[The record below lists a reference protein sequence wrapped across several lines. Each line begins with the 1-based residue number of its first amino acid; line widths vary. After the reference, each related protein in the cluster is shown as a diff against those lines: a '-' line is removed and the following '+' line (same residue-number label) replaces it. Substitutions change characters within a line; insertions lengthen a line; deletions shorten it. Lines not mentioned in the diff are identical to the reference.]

1 MSGILAEI
9 DDLPKIGIHMNVPI
23 HAASLFMFRFYHA
36 GSPFLRNFMP
46 FQTISFQFI
55 SMNFERKIGP
65 KRRSTK
71 ICILTNIEL
80 RVESLFMDRF

>member
-9 DDLPKIGIHMNVPI
+9 GDLPKNGIYMNVPI
-23 HAASLFMFRFYHA
+23 YAASLLMFRFYHA
-36 GSPFLRNFMP
+36 GSPFLRNFMH

-55 SMNFERKIGP
+55 PMNFERNIGP
-65 KRRSTK
+65 KRRTTK

-80 RVESLFMDRF
+80 RVESLFIDQF